1 MEQKLPRLV
10 IAGTNSGCGKT
21 TVTCAVLQALV
32 NRGLSVAAAKCGP
45 DYIDPMF
52 HSRIIGAKSAN
63 LDPFFF
69 DEPTL
74 RYLLAQ
80 NAAGCAVTI
89 VEGVMGYYDGLG
101 LTTTRASTWET
112 AQKTASPTI
121 LVVNAR
127 GAALSVLA
135 AVQGFLQFQPQSGI
149 RGVILNGCTAMSYA
163 PLAKELEARF
173 GIKACGYLPRLPA
186 CTLESRH
193 LGLVTAAEVADLR
206 EKLQRLAAQAETSID
221 LDLLLRLADEAPPLA
236 VCPPPMLF
244 CGFAAHAQQ
253 EIFPVDWKEIRSIVK
268 KDPER
273 VRELV
278 RRLSAPERDT
288 TLTVQERIVAFF
300 GQSLLTNDSEE
311 PKVHDM
317 YEAYRA
323 GRYAEAL
330 ALAEEV
336 LAINPVHAEALFM
349 AAYAIAGMLESGDE
363 SRTRDEGQLFYNR
376 GIRALGA
383 IAWTGNGSEEHPF
396 CVTKVSDEYCFMRY
410 YLELW
415 RYDAQRLVGTCDVF
429 DLTEGSEY
437 YTAPQIWFDASRPLE
452 ITSALFG
459 GK

>member
-1 MEQKLPRLV
+1 MR
-10 IAGTNSGCGKT
+10 TKT
-21 TVTCAVLQALV
+21 
-32 NRGLSVAAAKCGP
+32 
-45 DYIDPMF
+45 
-52 HSRIIGAKSAN
+52 
-63 LDPFFF
+63 
-69 DEPTL
+69 
-74 RYLLAQ
+74 
-80 NAAGCAVTI
+80 
-89 VEGVMGYYDGLG
+89 
-101 LTTTRASTWET
+101 
-112 AQKTASPTI
+112 
-121 LVVNAR
+121 
-127 GAALSVLA
+127 
-135 AVQGFLQFQPQSGI
+135 
-149 RGVILNGCTAMSYA
+149 
-163 PLAKELEARF
+163 
-173 GIKACGYLPRLPA
+173 
-186 CTLESRH
+186 
-193 LGLVTAAEVADLR
+193 
-206 EKLQRLAAQAETSID
+206 
-221 LDLLLRLADEAPPLA
+221 LLLSLLL
-236 VCPPPMLF
+236 LF

-288 TLTVQERIVAFF
+288 TLTVQEKIVAFF

-410 YLELW
+410 YLELR

>member
-1 MEQKLPRLV
+1 MR
-10 IAGTNSGCGKT
+10 TKT
-21 TVTCAVLQALV
+21 LI
-32 NRGLSVAAAKCGP
+32 LS
-45 DYIDPMF
+45 
-52 HSRIIGAKSAN
+52 
-63 LDPFFF
+63 
-69 DEPTL
+69 
-74 RYLLAQ
+74 
-80 NAAGCAVTI
+80 
-89 VEGVMGYYDGLG
+89 
-101 LTTTRASTWET
+101 
-112 AQKTASPTI
+112 
-121 LVVNAR
+121 
-127 GAALSVLA
+127 
-135 AVQGFLQFQPQSGI
+135 
-149 RGVILNGCTAMSYA
+149 
-163 PLAKELEARF
+163 
-173 GIKACGYLPRLPA
+173 
-186 CTLESRH
+186 
-193 LGLVTAAEVADLR
+193 
-206 EKLQRLAAQAETSID
+206 
-221 LDLLLRLADEAPPLA
+221 LLL
-236 VCPPPMLF
+236 LF

-288 TLTVQERIVAFF
+288 TLTVQEKIVAFF

-323 GRYAEAL
+323 GRY
-330 ALAEEV
+330 
-336 LAINPVHAEALFM
+336 AEALFM